1 MKTKKNA
8 NKVKMKRAFTLIEM
22 LIVIAII
29 GVLAAVLIFA
39 VSGARGKANAAR
51 AKADMLQIKST
62 VEKASDVD
70 GCIRFHITTSGNA
83 ATVRCVTNSTDY
95 GTIQVPSSGSY
106 ILTVGTCV
114 QTGTGSTWTA
124 SGTCDAGS
132 GVTLSTYS
140 FQTTGFSGEAT
151 NTYTCNAAGCL
162 CSNSTAGICDTL

>member
-1 MKTKKNA
+1 MKY
-8 NKVKMKRAFTLIEM
+8 RISQAFTLIEM

-51 AKADMLQIKST
+51 AKADMLQIKSA

-70 GCIRFHITTSGNA
+70 GCIRFHLTTSGNA
-83 ATVRCVTNSTDY
+83 ATVRCVSNSTDY

-114 QTGTGSTWTA
+114 QTGSGTAWTA
-124 SGTCDAGS
+124 SGTCDATN

-140 FQTTGFSGEAT
+140 FQTAGFSGDA
-151 NTYTCNAAGCL
+151 NNKYTCSSAGWL
-162 CSNSTAGICDTL
+162 CSNATAGICDTL